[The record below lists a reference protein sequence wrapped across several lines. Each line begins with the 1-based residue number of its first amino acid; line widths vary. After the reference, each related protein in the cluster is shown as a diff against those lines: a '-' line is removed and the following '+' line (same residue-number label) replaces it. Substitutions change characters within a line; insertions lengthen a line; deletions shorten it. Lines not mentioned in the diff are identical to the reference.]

1 MLAAEAI
8 RKAAEAVGLQL
19 NIDPGKLKCA
29 VYVQD
34 EEKTQGLAE
43 LKNWAADNQFPMVS
57 GFVLCGSPFGKA
69 EFCDLYIR
77 QQIDAAVEE
86 IQLYKR
92 IVDTSANLASQVSHT
107 LMRLTTHT
115 QLNHLLRTTPPDML
129 RDHLRRYDTATEG
142 WIAHLCKRNIA
153 ELSEGARKLF
163 ALRVHLETCEGG
175 AGLAS
180 LEVISPIAYVA
191 SFALTASELRRR
203 GMIYHGQSSDR
214 SKAPS
219 KIQLSQLFPEVEA
232 LLRDGVLKG
241 SEDYKH
247 YTIDNIA
254 QEPIEKLQKILTHA
268 GRHARGDAVLKL
280 ISSPLA
286 AAEFLSQRCSEAG
299 AWIHAIPANDDRL
312 KISNKQYCVI
322 WAVWMGLAPDDIY
335 KGIAEDKALVC
346 KLCKPKEGA
355 ARQPKVLLNELECSL
370 HRVQWCRNTEAGG
383 PVSQSTH
390 RHNVVVQRL
399 QQLLATASSKQAF
412 KVWHSPDLLKEGLA
426 TRIPQNQQRKN
437 KNKRG
442 GSGVED
448 AGNAAEAEDEENNG
462 VNGPNGKDS
471 KRFGDIGVR
480 ALDLDQTYVLD
491 LVISSNN
498 TSVPGEKARASSV
511 HNSTN
516 KAACAVKLNKYTKQ
530 FKLSDNVKVIPAA
543 YEVNG
548 RPDMDWLTWLHDDFF
563 KRCFPN
569 PAEAG
574 REMSK
579 FNQIMSVCLR
589 RAVADQYL
597 VSLRR
602 NHNMELFEVVRRPGS
617 VAVLPL
623 GHRQQ

>member
-1 MLAAEAI
+1 
-8 RKAAEAVGLQL
+8 
-19 NIDPGKLKCA
+19 
-29 VYVQD
+29 
-34 EEKTQGLAE
+34 
-43 LKNWAADNQFPMVS
+43 
-57 GFVLCGSPFGKA
+57 
-69 EFCDLYIR
+69 
-77 QQIDAAVEE
+77 
-86 IQLYKR
+86 
-92 IVDTSANLASQVSHT
+92 
-107 LMRLTTHT
+107 
-115 QLNHLLRTTPPDML
+115 
-129 RDHLRRYDTATEG
+129 
-142 WIAHLCKRNIA
+142 
-153 ELSEGARKLF
+153 
-163 ALRVHLETCEGG
+163 
-175 AGLAS
+175 
-180 LEVISPIAYVA
+180 
-191 SFALTASELRRR
+191 
-203 GMIYHGQSSDR
+203 
-214 SKAPS
+214 
-219 KIQLSQLFPEVEA
+219 
-232 LLRDGVLKG
+232 
-241 SEDYKH
+241 
-247 YTIDNIA
+247 
-254 QEPIEKLQKILTHA
+254 
-268 GRHARGDAVLKL
+268 
-280 ISSPLA
+280 
-286 AAEFLSQRCSEAG
+286 
-299 AWIHAIPANDDRL
+299 
-312 KISNKQYCVI
+312 
-322 WAVWMGLAPDDIY
+322 MGLAPDDIY

-399 QQLLATASSKQAF
+399 QQLLATAANKQAF

-437 KNKRG
+437 KNKQG
-442 GSGVED
+442 GAGVED
-448 AGNAAEAEDEENNG
+448 AVDAAEAEDEEDNG

-579 FNQIMSVCLR
+579 FNQIMSRYAL
-589 RAVADQYL
+589 QL
-597 VSLRR
+597 
-602 NHNMELFEVVRRPGS
+602 
-617 VAVLPL
+617 
-623 GHRQQ
+623 